1 MSSDHTPPLK
11 CISIAIVDDEESVRI
26 ALRRLCGAL
35 GLNPAIYASGR
46 ELIDSLEAGAAR
58 PDCLLL
64 DAHMPR
70 MTGLE
75 LHQHLAHHG
84 VNLPTIVYTADDAP
98 EAQAR
103 YVATGVTE
111 YLRKPIGADQ
121 LLAAIERVMTTPRET
136 AL

>member
-1 MSSDHTPPLK
+1 MSSDYVPPVTR
-11 CISIAIVDDEESVRI
+11 ISIAIVDDEESVRI

-35 GLNPAIYASGR
+35 GLNPTIYASGR
-46 ELIDSLEAGAAR
+46 ELIDSLDAGAPR

-64 DAHMPR
+64 DAHMPH

-75 LHQHLAHHG
+75 LHQHLTHGG

-111 YLRKPIGADQ
+111 YLRKPIGADE
-121 LLAAIERVMTTPRET
+121 LLAAIERVMATRRET
-136 AL
+136 AR